1 METIATSRKSQ
12 ISVPARAFHP
22 MLRMMFIADFPIY
35 VIVHSRPMWYPC
47 STGFLP
53 RMPTSSYLSSS
64 IHFSFLFYSPWIKSL
79 PPFSESTN
87 FSIRA
92 LIGASE
98 DLFSAIDTIFEF
110 QHNCPPQASRKS
122 CKCPWLPFT
131 IEFWWFAS
139 TVGKVLS
146 VTTRIFCTFES
157 GCACRKLSRTLSAI
171 IVGAWSLGK
180 EYGGGSTPAMCSIV
194 SLSSN
199 NSKFRSELYFS
210 CLIKSCMALSKISI
224 LFPQPGISLRRMVA
238 IRWLASRPINLKICR
253 RLWGESK

>member
-1 METIATSRKSQ
+1 MSRASWYNGSENRSLLNVSKASSLSRVGGYNERKQTILTRFKKLVSIQRAGTMEMETIATSRKSQ

-122 CKCPWLPFT
+122 CKCP
-131 IEFWWFAS
+131 
-139 TVGKVLS
+139 
-146 VTTRIFCTFES
+146 
-157 GCACRKLSRTLSAI
+157 
-171 IVGAWSLGK
+171 
-180 EYGGGSTPAMCSIV
+180 
-194 SLSSN
+194 
-199 NSKFRSELYFS
+199 
-210 CLIKSCMALSKISI
+210 
-224 LFPQPGISLRRMVA
+224 
-238 IRWLASRPINLKICR
+238 
-253 RLWGESK
+253 